1 MPGAFGD
8 VSDDEIQK
16 YGAVV
21 ASNYATADAAIGR
34 AIAAQRPGDL
44 LIVASGFGM
53 EPLGVGKR
61 LLDRT
66 FGNADQSG
74 THERAPDGFLLAFG
88 TDVAPGRYPRASL
101 VDVAP
106 TILYFFGLPVAR
118 DMDGFARTD
127 IFTRAFT
134 AARPITYIPTY
145 ER

>member
-1 MPGAFGD
+1 VPGAFGD
-8 VSDDEIQK
+8 VSDDEIQQ

-21 ASNYATADAAIGR
+21 ASNYAAADAAVGR
-34 AIAAQRPGDL
+34 AVDAQRPGDL

-61 LLDRT
+61 LLDRSL
-66 FGNADQSG
+66 GNADQSG
-74 THERAPDGFLLAFG
+74 THERAPDGFLLVFG

-106 TILYFFGLPVAR
+106 TILYVFGLPVAR

-127 IFTRAFT
+127 IFTPAFT
-134 AARPITYIPTY
+134 GSHPITYIPTY